1 MSGGYFEYQ
10 QYHIQ
15 DIIEKLEE
23 TKVKIENDEEYH
35 QYDKK
40 KELLQEISNG
50 IDYLSLAQIYTQ
62 RLDWLFS
69 GDDGE
74 DSFFERLEEELDKY
88 KSERYGENKWE
99 HHKQ

>member
-35 QYDKK
+35 QYDRKE
-40 KELLQEISNG
+40 ELLQEISKG
-50 IDYLSLAQIYTQ
+50 IDYLNLAQIYTQ

-74 DSFFERLEEELDKY
+74 DSFFERLEEELDEY
-88 KSERYGENKWE
+88 KRERYGEN
-99 HHKQ
+99 

>member
-1 MSGGYFEYQ
+1 MSGGHFEYK

-35 QYDKK
+35 QYDRKE
-40 KELLQEISNG
+40 ELLQEISNG
-50 IDYLSLAQIYTQ
+50 IDYLNLAQIYTQ

-69 GDDGE
+69 SDDGE
-74 DSFFERLEEELDKY
+74 DRFFERLEEELDKY
-88 KSERYGENKWE
+88 VKERYGE
-99 HHKQ
+99 

>member
-1 MSGGYFEYQ
+1 MSGGYFEYK

-50 IDYLSLAQIYTQ
+50 LDYLNLAQIYTQ

-74 DSFFERLEEELDKY
+74 DNFFERLEEDIDKFWEKEL
-88 KSERYGENKWE
+88 GENK
-99 HHKQ
+99 

>member
-35 QYDKK
+35 QYDRKE
-40 KELLQEISNG
+40 ELLQEISNG
-50 IDYLSLAQIYTQ
+50 IDYLNLAQIYTQ

-74 DSFFERLEEELDKY
+74 DSFFERLREDIDKFWEKEL
-88 KSERYGENKWE
+88 GENK
-99 HHKQ
+99 

>member
-1 MSGGYFEYQ
+1 MSGGHFRYQ

-35 QYDKK
+35 QYDRKE
-40 KELLQEISNG
+40 ELLQEISNG
-50 IDYLSLAQIYTQ
+50 LGYLTLAQIYTQ

-74 DSFFERLEEELDKY
+74 DSFFERLEEELGKY
-88 KSERYGENKWE
+88 ERERYGYK
-99 HHKQ
+99 

>member
-35 QYDKK
+35 QYDRKE
-40 KELLQEISNG
+40 ELLQEISNG
-50 IDYLSLAQIYTQ
+50 LNYLNLAQIYTQ

-74 DSFFERLEEELDKY
+74 DSFFERLEEELDKFER
-88 KSERYGENKWE
+88 ERYGENK
-99 HHKQ
+99 

>member
-35 QYDKK
+35 QYDRKE
-40 KELLQEISNG
+40 ELLREISNG
-50 IDYLSLAQIYTQ
+50 IDYLNLAQIYTQ

-74 DSFFERLEEELDKY
+74 DSFFERLEEELDEY
-88 KSERYGENKWE
+88 KRERYGESNV
-99 HHKQ
+99 

>member
-15 DIIEKLEE
+15 DIVGKLEE
-23 TKVKIENDEEYH
+23 TKVKIENDEEFY
-35 QYDKK
+35 QYDR
-40 KELLQEISNG
+40 KEELIQEISNG
-50 IDYLSLAQIYTQ
+50 LDYLNLAEIYTQ

-74 DSFFERLEEELDKY
+74 DSFFERLEEEVEKY
-88 KSERYGENKWE
+88 ERERYGET
-99 HHKQ
+99 

>member
-23 TKVKIENDEEYH
+23 TKVKIENDEEYY
-35 QYDKK
+35 QYGRKQ
-40 KELLQEISNG
+40 ELLQEISKG
-50 IDYLSLAQIYTQ
+50 LDYLNLAGIYTK

-74 DSFFERLEEELDKY
+74 DSFFERLEEEIDGFWE
-88 KSERYGENKWE
+88 SELGENK
-99 HHKQ
+99 